1 MFWDYQQN
9 KISASLIIFDYSM
22 SDIFPPNMSPIYPHV
37 TTTPRL
43 HGSPASLQAIFEE
56 AINQHIEEYTATRDR
71 DRVPTEGTSSSS
83 SSEPQSQ
90 ADESRPESEGGSSV
104 ILGECFEV
112 S

>member
-1 MFWDYQQN
+1 
-9 KISASLIIFDYSM
+9 
-22 SDIFPPNMSPIYPHV
+22 MSPIYPHV

-56 AINQHIEEYTATRDR
+56 AINQHIEEYTASR

-90 ADESRPESEGGSSV
+90 ADESRPESDGGSSV
-104 ILGECFEV
+104 ILGRCLNFLR
-112 S
+112 